1 MYKSNKQLYT
11 TMTTKHV
18 IINDEIVSLEFIRG
32 FSKVDIKYIDSMYK
46 VSSYSFEIHYLNKGS
61 HTISVLIN
69 KSFPKDILQENK
81 IYFLADQDKIAK
93 EKALKLRETLSKLA
107 TGQNELKEL
116 VSDENGNWNLK

>member
-1 MYKSNKQLYT
+1 ME
-11 TMTTKHV
+11 TKHV

-32 FSKVDIKYIDSMYK
+32 FSKVTDTSESFSRPYF
-46 VSSYSFEIHYLNKGS
+46 SFEIHYLNKVS
-61 HTISVLIN
+61 HLIEVTT
-69 KSFPKDILQENK
+69 KVVYPEGILQDNK
-81 IYFLADQDKIAK
+81 LAQQNFTK

>member
-1 MYKSNKQLYT
+1 ME
-11 TMTTKHV
+11 TKHV

-32 FSKVDIKYIDSMYK
+32 FSKVTDTSESFSRPYF
-46 VSSYSFEIHYLNKGS
+46 SFEIHYLNKVS
-61 HTISVLIN
+61 HLIEVTSKVECPQDLN
-69 KSFPKDILQENK
+69 QDDKLQ
-81 IYFLADQDKIAK
+81 FLVDQLNFTK